1 MKQILWFIK
10 TYFTF
15 VILFGFQKPFFMILE
30 KASAT
35 QPIDNIWSE
44 MPTVMWYG
52 LSLDLSMAGYLTAL
66 PGLLLIAMIW
76 FRKEII
82 RPILNAY
89 YILASFLVSITFVLN
104 AGLYPYW
111 NFPLDSTPL
120 YYFFTSPK
128 DALASVGGLYIF
140 LALLITVLLTIAV
153 WFSLRMP
160 LTQKRYSSRYSN
172 YGFGDSIWKSQEGTA
187 TYAHTIDD
195 GALEVNTTG
204 VEVNTAWMLMP
215 QTLDTN
221 AKINVVYD
229 IYEKDVLL
237 DTVTSS

>member
-15 VILFGFQKPFFMILE
+15 VILFSIQKPFFMILE

-44 MPTVMWYG
+44 MPTVMWNG

-89 YILASFLVSITFVLN
+89 FILASFMVSITFVLN

-153 WFSLRMP
+153 WFALRMSH
-160 LTQKRYSSRYSN
+160 TQKRYSSRYSN
-172 YGFGDSIWKSQEGTA
+172 YGLEISAVVVEHA
-187 TYAHTIDD
+187 TLT
-195 GALEVNTTG
+195 
-204 VEVNTAWMLMP
+204 
-215 QTLDTN
+215 
-221 AKINVVYD
+221 
-229 IYEKDVLL
+229 
-237 DTVTSS
+237 

>member
-15 VILFGFQKPFFMILE
+15 VILFSIQKPFFMILE

-66 PGLLLIAMIW
+66 PGLLLTAMIW

-89 YILASFLVSITFVLN
+89 YILASFLVSITFILN

-111 NFPLDSTPL
+111 SFPLDSTPL
-120 YYFFTSPK
+120 YYFFTSPRMH
-128 DALASVGGLYIF
+128 LQ
-140 LALLITVLLTIAV
+140 VLEGFTSFWLSS
-153 WFSLRMP
+153 SLCCLP
-160 LTQKRYSSRYSN
+160 
-172 YGFGDSIWKSQEGTA
+172 
-187 TYAHTIDD
+187 
-195 GALEVNTTG
+195 
-204 VEVNTAWMLMP
+204 
-215 QTLDTN
+215 
-221 AKINVVYD
+221 
-229 IYEKDVLL
+229 
-237 DTVTSS
+237 

>member
-15 VILFGFQKPFFMILE
+15 VILFSIQKPFFMILE

-104 AGLYPYW
+104 AGLYPVV
-111 NFPLDSTPL
+111 TPR
-120 YYFFTSPK
+120 
-128 DALASVGGLYIF
+128 YIF
-140 LALLITVLLTIAV
+140 TPSIFFKDKCP
-153 WFSLRMP
+153 FSIFSFNINCFLSENDHSF
-160 LTQKRYSSRYSN
+160 SSR
-172 YGFGDSIWKSQEGTA
+172 
-187 TYAHTIDD
+187 
-195 GALEVNTTG
+195 
-204 VEVNTAWMLMP
+204 
-215 QTLDTN
+215 
-221 AKINVVYD
+221 
-229 IYEKDVLL
+229 
-237 DTVTSS
+237 

>member
-140 LALLITVLLTIAV
+140 LLSS
-153 WFSLRMP
+153 SLCCLP
-160 LTQKRYSSRYSN
+160 
-172 YGFGDSIWKSQEGTA
+172 
-187 TYAHTIDD
+187 
-195 GALEVNTTG
+195 
-204 VEVNTAWMLMP
+204 
-215 QTLDTN
+215 
-221 AKINVVYD
+221 
-229 IYEKDVLL
+229 
-237 DTVTSS
+237 